1 MTRRG
6 LFATVLAVF
15 GLGSPRRA
23 CLPAGSALFRTGS
36 PGAVY
41 SGGVLTKEM
50 FLRGSAQLKAV
61 GVRRLPVD
69 YGRYH
74 GRWISKRQAV
84 IESGGQK

>member
-1 MTRRG
+1 
-6 LFATVLAVF
+6 
-15 GLGSPRRA
+15 
-23 CLPAGSALFRTGS
+23 
-36 PGAVY
+36 
-41 SGGVLTKEM
+41 M